1 MPARPRRTQS
11 RTLPEP
17 PLTAAPETPPL
28 LHTRAQAAR
37 LLNCS
42 TATLI
47 RLENQGALRAV
58 KLNKESPTACTYYR
72 RDDLIALASGR

>member
-1 MPARPRRTQS
+1 
-11 RTLPEP
+11 
-17 PLTAAPETPPL
+17 L

-47 RLENQGALRAV
+47 RLENMGTLRAV
-58 KLNKESPTACTYYR
+58 KLNKESRTACTYYR